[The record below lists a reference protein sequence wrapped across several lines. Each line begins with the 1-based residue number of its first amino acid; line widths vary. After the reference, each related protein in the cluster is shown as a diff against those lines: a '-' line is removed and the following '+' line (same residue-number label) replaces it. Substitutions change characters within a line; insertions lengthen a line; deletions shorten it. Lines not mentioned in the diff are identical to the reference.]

1 MGEQFQNLKERKMDY
16 EILTESEIELRVERQ
31 MDKLDKK
38 FMRGEITQ
46 REYDREV
53 FILDKWTAQQYKA
66 QEHTA

>member
-1 MGEQFQNLKERKMDY
+1 MDY

-46 REYDREV
+46 SEYEREV
-53 FILDKWTAQQYKA
+53 FILDKWAAQQYKA